1 MDKLM
6 EKALHSM
13 IHRQFETLN
22 TQDATVGEIKRRLLQ
37 GCDETDSA
45 EEIYAKMIINSMEIA
60 AEISAKII
68 LEILIAAG
76 MFESADER
84 QLRRAL
90 FSVVE
95 ETVPVPDVNGEGK
108 ETVE

>member
-13 IHRQFETLN
+13 IHKQFETWKAQN
-22 TQDATVGEIKRRLLQ
+22 AAVEEIERGLLC
-37 GCDETDSA
+37 GCVETDRA
-45 EEIYAKMIINSMEIA
+45 EKIYAKMIINSMEIA

-68 LEILIAAG
+68 LEILLTNG
-76 MFESADER
+76 MFEAADEKTI
-84 QLRRAL
+84 RRNL

-95 ETVPVPDVNGEGK
+95 ERSPEAGINEDK
-108 ETVE
+108 